1 VIKQR
6 SRKLFYPIVLG
17 FLVSIVIII
26 ICARIIPRYIITV
39 KNETSLS
46 NNGEFY
52 YCDINHDGNSEKI
65 HYYHYDKIFQP
76 TLYLYNQNDSI
87 DKLWN
92 FFDNHLDQYSVF
104 FGDYNNDNFKEICVF
119 TRTSDS
125 LFLDIIDKNEFLLKR
140 QFLCVLSKNVN
151 DLALNVIGLYNFN
164 STIEKELIFSVDASY
179 PKQSRNIFSFDIC
192 NKKIIK
198 SLNINGN
205 IEEQIVVDD
214 LNNDNK
220 LELYLS
226 VSSIAED
233 GNGSQSEFLSL
244 DNNLHFSY
252 TPVSFSGTN
261 SRTTIGRV
269 YYNNEKSIAVLNS
282 SLDSTIHFNNLMIY
296 NAKGEKLI
304 EKSLD
309 IDDNLGI
316 IYSDNKQLL
325 LFNGHSIVRINNEL
339 GVKRKITVDKDVKLN
354 YVLFDDINGDN
365 RREFI
370 FIGTDVLYVIDE
382 NLNTKTKINFSA
394 QGDYNLTIKE
404 VDKKPKYLSV
414 QIGNKW
420 YMLEYFKNEIFFNS
434 NVFYLLIIL
443 GVSIII
449 IFIVFVKKQK
459 LKLKKFFCSS
469 DSDELLYQEIEE
481 NINKGFN
488 ITEPALSQLV
498 EEDVRDS
505 GSSLATL
512 DVNKN
517 NNEIGQQSNVEREVL
532 NILDNLINEKY
543 IVEFFPKGDW
553 NHVDSSLQ
561 KGLVKIVEA
570 QVDGLKGFIESD
582 KKLKLQIFKHP
593 DYINILVE
601 IDNVLIAKDLFIN
614 KKGLLNEIEK
624 LKGSIEIAHFS
635 EFGTIVNTLLSVD
648 SKIPLKS
655 DKSNKIRLILAED
668 HDVSLFGLISLFKA
682 KTDFEIVGT
691 AKNGMEVMKM
701 LKTKKTDIVITD
713 ISMPGMDGIELSE
726 QIKNQ
731 YPEIKVIV
739 FTMYLENWFIEQLIN
754 NGAMGFVSK
763 NSKIIELVSAVRAV
777 YEGANYY
784 CPQFKSKFGFNG
796 KKPEPKF
803 DSLSKNEFEIMKYYA
818 DGLNRNEISKELTVS
833 NEVMESFIANIL
845 LKLNAGDE
853 EEIIRIAKK
862 QKYISE

>member
-1 VIKQR
+1 
-6 SRKLFYPIVLG
+6 
-17 FLVSIVIII
+17 VIII
-26 ICARIIPRYIITV
+26 FCARIIPKYIITV
-39 KNETSLS
+39 KNEVSLS
-46 NNGEFY
+46 NNGEFH
-52 YCDINHDGNSEKI
+52 YCDINHDGYSEKI

-104 FGDYNNDNFKEICVF
+104 FGDYNNDNFKEIYVF

-125 LFLDIIDKNEFLLKR
+125 LFLSIIDKNESKLLLKR
-140 QFLCVLSKNVN
+140 QFLCVLGNNVS
-151 DLALNVIGLYNFN
+151 DFKLNVIGLFNLN
-164 STIEKELIFSVDASY
+164 STIEKELVFSIDASY
-179 PKQSRNIFSFDIC
+179 PNQHGNIFSFDIR
-192 NKKIIK
+192 NKEINK
-198 SLNINGN
+198 SVNINAN
-205 IEEQIVVDD
+205 IEERIIIDD

-226 VSSIAED
+226 ANSIVAD
-233 GNGSQSEFLSL
+233 GDGSQSEFLAL
-244 DNNLHFSY
+244 DNNLQYNY

-269 YYNNEKSIAVLNS
+269 YYNNKKSIAVLNS

-296 NAKGEKLI
+296 NAKGQKLI

-309 IDDNLGI
+309 IDENLEI
-316 IYSDNKQLL
+316 IYSDDDQLL
-325 LFNGHSIVRINNEL
+325 LFNGHAIVKINNEL
-339 GVKRKITVDKDVKLN
+339 GVRKGITINKGIKLN
-354 YVLFDDINGDN
+354 YVLFDDINGDD
-365 RREFI
+365 RSEFI
-370 FIGTDVLYVIDE
+370 FVGTDVLYVVDE
-382 NLNTKTKINFSA
+382 NLKTKSKINFSA
-394 QGDYNLTIKE
+394 KGNYNLTIKE

-420 YMLEYFKNEIFFNS
+420 YMLEYIKNEIFFNS
-434 NVFYLLIIL
+434 NVFYLLTIL

-449 IFIVFVKKQK
+449 ILIVFVKKQK
-459 LKLKKFFCSS
+459 LKLKKILFSS

-481 NINKGFN
+481 NINKGFD
-488 ITEPALSQLV
+488 ITESGFYQTV
-498 EEDVRDS
+498 DEDVKDS
-505 GSSLATL
+505 GSSFAAL
-512 DVNKN
+512 DVDKS
-517 NNEIGQQSNVEREVL
+517 NNEIGQQSNVEHEVL

-561 KGLVKIVEA
+561 KSLVKIIEG
-570 QVDGLKGFIESD
+570 QIYGLKGFIKND

-601 IDNVLIAKDLFIN
+601 IDKVLIVKDLFIN
-614 KKGLLNEIEK
+614 RKVLLNQIDK

-635 EFGTIVNTLLSVD
+635 EFGTIVNTLLPID
-648 SKIPLKS
+648 SSFSLKS

-701 LKTKKTDIVITD
+701 LKTKKADIVITD
-713 ISMPGMDGIELSE
+713 ISMPGMDGIELSD

-777 YEGANYY
+777 YEGNNYY

-796 KKPEPKF
+796 KKSEPKF
-803 DSLSKNEFEIMKYYA
+803 DSLSKNELEIMKYYA
-818 DGLNRNEISKELTVS
+818 EGLNKNEISKELTVS
-833 NEVMESFIANIL
+833 IDVMESFTANIL